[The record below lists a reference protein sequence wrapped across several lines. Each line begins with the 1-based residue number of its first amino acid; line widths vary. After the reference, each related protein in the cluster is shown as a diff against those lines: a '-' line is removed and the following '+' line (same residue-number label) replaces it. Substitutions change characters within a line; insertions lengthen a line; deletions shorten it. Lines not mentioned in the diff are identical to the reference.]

1 MGQGVKRT
9 QRDYSLT
16 FKLALVE
23 QIEKGELTYKQAQ
36 VRYGI
41 QGRSTVLVW
50 LRKHGRQDWSQ
61 GASVRAGRSITMPDP
76 DNQTPEQRIKELEQ
90 QLALMSQ
97 KAQFFEAVVD
107 VLKND
112 YGVSIG
118 KKATRQVLSQRQVE
132 RLTIVRAC
140 LFLGISRQAYYKRN
154 RVADERHAQG
164 LQVVRFVRQV
174 RLRQPRMG
182 TRKLHYLL
190 QGQDDD
196 GLKVGRDRLFQI
208 LAEHRLLVQPKRAY
222 HKTTHSFHRF
232 YRHPNLL
239 KAGPEQVTPVAPEQV
254 WVADITYLP
263 ARSGPLYLS
272 LVTDAYSR
280 KIVGHHVH
288 EGMHAESVAMAFK
301 KALKQRRGSGELI
314 HHSDRGVQ
322 YCSGLYQSLHER
334 YGVKCSMTD
343 GYDCYQNALAE
354 RVNGILKG
362 ELLLQSPQDLTQAR
376 EMVREAV
383 DIYNAERP
391 HHALKYRTPDA
402 VHRGF

>member
-36 VRYGI
+36 ARYGI

-61 GASVRAGRSITMPDP
+61 GASVRAGRSITMPDH

-107 VLKND
+107 VLKHD

-154 RVADERHAQG
+154 RVADVRHAQG
-164 LQVVRFVRQV
+164 QQVVRFVRQV
-174 RLRQPRMG
+174 RLRQPRVG

-190 QGQDDD
+190 QGQDDVW
-196 GLKVGRDRLFQI
+196 LKVGRDRLFRI
-208 LAEHRLLVQPKRAY
+208 LAEHRLLVPPRRAY

-239 KAGPEQVTPVAPEQV
+239 KVGPEQVTPVAPEQV

-272 LVTDAYSR
+272 LVTDADSR
-280 KIVGHHVH
+280 KIVGHHVY
-288 EGMHAESVAMAFK
+288 EGMHAESVAMAFRQ
-301 KALKQRRGSGELI
+301 ALKQRRGGGELI

-322 YCSGLYQSLHER
+322 YCSGLYQSLHAR

-362 ELLLQSPQDLTQAR
+362 ELLLQSPQDLAQAR

-383 DIYNAERP
+383 DIYNVERP